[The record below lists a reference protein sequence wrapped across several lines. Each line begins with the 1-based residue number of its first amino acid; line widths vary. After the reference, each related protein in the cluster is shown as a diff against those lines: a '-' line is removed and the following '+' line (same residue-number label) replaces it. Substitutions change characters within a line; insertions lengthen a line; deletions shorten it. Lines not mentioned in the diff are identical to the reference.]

1 MTTLAKCK
9 ALLKDRHH
17 KKFFYSL
24 TFKRHVEDVVKYK
37 NGDKFRFNE
46 ELGKAYVTIIEE
58 LKHLKG
64 EWANKLFILEDWQK
78 AIVEILYGWEEKN
91 SNGVWVR
98 RFHIS
103 NIFMGRKNGKSIFA
117 SGGAIADTI
126 LRPSDGGEVKM
137 SATKREQSK
146 IVWDDIFGQMK
157 KHPVLSKQ
165 IHSARDVLTYKPNNT
180 TFTTLGNE
188 STAVKE
194 DGFNAS
200 YAVVDEVSSMN
211 TRALIDII
219 ESSMGS
225 REQPHIMMIGTA
237 GFNLGSPGYSE
248 YEYSRNILLG
258 NYDNP
263 NYFAFI
269 CSPHDSKGKEFKKFS
284 DNALYGAN
292 PNIGVSV
299 KLDFLQAQRKSARQ
313 DSTKLVSYLTK
324 HENRYV
330 SQSAIFI
337 DLDDWKRNTVTE
349 EPDLTKATD
358 KIIGLDLSIND
369 DFTAKS
375 CVYKFDDDS
384 YYLKTHFYIPKDTVM
399 TRERQVAAPLGS
411 WVEDG
416 YITATPG
423 DFIDTDYIYNDLVKD
438 IEDPEADFNIELNY
452 DPFRAKQ
459 LISRV
464 ENEIGFECSATR
476 QGYLTLSPAT
486 KLLLDLTKAGK
497 LKHDGNPVMNW
508 MISNL
513 SVLFDPAGNMKPDKT
528 FRDRKIDGV
537 ASTINCL
544 VSLIE
549 KIGEE
554 EQSEIIWV

>member
-1 MTTLAKCK
+1 MNTTDKCK
-9 ALLKDRHH
+9 AILKN
-17 KKFFYSL
+17 KKHNKYFYSL
-24 TFKRHVEDVVKYK
+24 TFKRHVEDIVKYK
-37 NGDKFRFNE
+37 NGDQFRFNQ
-46 ELGKAYVTIIEE
+46 ELGQAYVTVIEE

-64 EWANKLFILEDWQK
+64 EWANKRFILEDWQTTL
-78 AIVEILYGWEEKN
+78 VEILYGWEEKN
-91 SNGVWVR
+91 SNGKWVR

-117 SGGAIADTI
+117 SGGAIADVI
-126 LRPSDGGEVKM
+126 LRPSPGGEVKM

-146 IVWDDIFGQMK
+146 IVWDDIYGQMR
-157 KHPVLSKQ
+157 KHPLLSKQ
-165 IHSARDVLTYKPNNT
+165 IHCARDVLTYNNDT

-188 STAVKE
+188 STAAKE

-200 YAVVDEVSSMN
+200 YAVIDEVSSMN

-237 GFNLGSPGYSE
+237 GFNLGSPGFSE
-248 YEYSRNILLG
+248 YDYSRNILLG

-269 CSPHDSKGKEFKKFS
+269 CSPHDNKGKEYKKFS
-284 DNALYGAN
+284 DNALYAAN

-299 KLDFLQAQRKSARQ
+299 KMDFLNAQRNAARQ
-313 DSTKLVSYLTK
+313 DATKLTSYLTK

-330 SQSAIFI
+330 SQSSIFI
-337 DLDDWKRNTVTE
+337 DLDDWKRNTTE
-349 EPDLTKATD
+349 EPDLTMATD

-375 CVYKFDDDS
+375 IVYKFDDDN
-384 YYLKTHFYIPKDTVM
+384 YYLKTHFYIPKDTIAN
-399 TRERQVAAPLGS
+399 RERQVAAPLS
-411 WVEDG
+411 AWVENG

-423 DFIDTDYIYNDLVKD
+423 DFIDTDYIYSDLVKD
-438 IEDPEADFNIELNY
+438 IEEPEDDFNIELNY
-452 DPFRAKQ
+452 DPYRAKE
-459 LISRV
+459 LIKRV
-464 ENEIGFECSATR
+464 ENEIGFDCNATR
-476 QGYLTLSPAT
+476 QGFLTISAPT
-486 KLLLDLTKAGK
+486 KLLLDLTKSGK

-513 SVLFDPAGNMKPDKT
+513 AVVFDPAGNMKPDKT
-528 FRDRKIDGV
+528 SRDRKIDGV